1 MNLKTESRW
10 LILIALI
17 AFVVFAN
24 SLGGEFVYDDNRQIL
39 RNPLIQDS
47 TLYGKA
53 LTSDVWAFKGD
64 GTVSASNYYR
74 PTFIAWLILNFKIFG
89 ASPFGWHLLNLF
101 LHIAVCLLGFLL
113 LRRWNVANYTAFA
126 ISMIFAVHPV
136 HTESVAWISGSPDLL
151 FSVFLLGAFW
161 FAQSDEER
169 RRHSDAGKKNYASTD
184 LIFALILYAFALG
197 AKEVGILCFPLF
209 YLIFNDK
216 SDDSRR
222 VAASP
227 FLRVVPFIA
236 LAVLYFA
243 ARWLALGAISFPPE
257 DGGVSFYQTILS
269 IPSMFVFYLRQMIF
283 PYWLGANH
291 PLRPVSAI
299 NLLEFA
305 LPLLISLA
313 AIALFWLLAK
323 KSFVQKFGFALFMLT
338 LSPAMNATAFPT
350 EQIVHD
356 RYLYLPLFGFL
367 MMIFPYF
374 AELIEKFAKD
384 KKDLAVILSV
394 IIISLPLAFQTFSYN
409 QVWKNDLALW
419 SHTVTID
426 KNSAFTWAQYG
437 AVLSENGKIE
447 EAVKAYN
454 NSIDIR
460 PSANAYYGKARNLLA
475 QNKFEEAVFDLKTIV
490 EMPNEKLNA
499 YTLYQTYE
507 LMALAFSGQQKYD
520 EAQKYLFEARKR
532 LPIYYAAL
540 TEKLAVIM
548 YQSGEKTSALRELEN
563 ARNQAKTELLPESK
577 TVLLRLGMLY
587 AELGRKPEARD
598 VLTEYLKL
606 TSQLKDKNTLQDRI
620 GAMNLLRQLN

>member
-24 SLGGEFVYDDNRQIL
+24 TLGGDFVYDDNRQIL
-39 RNPLIQDS
+39 RNTLIQDS

-53 LTSDVWAFKGD
+53 ITSDVWAFKGD
-64 GTVSASNYYR
+64 GTIAASNYYR
-74 PTFIAWLILNFKIFG
+74 PTFVAWLIFNFLIFG
-89 ASPFGWHLLNLF
+89 TSPFGWHLLNLL
-101 LHIAVCLLGFLL
+101 LHIAVCCLAYLL
-113 LRRWNVANYTAFA
+113 LRRWNAANYTAFA
-126 ISMIFAVHPV
+126 ISMLFAVHPV

-161 FAQSDEER
+161 FAENVARKYAESAEEKT
-169 RRHSDAGKKNYASTD
+169 SSKFGKRID
-184 LIFALILYAFALG
+184 LIFALIFYAFALG
-197 AKEVGILCFPLF
+197 SKEVGILCFPLF
-209 YLIFNDK
+209 YLIFAK
-216 SDDSRR
+216 STVKSNA
-222 VAASP
+222 VK
-227 FLRVVPFIA
+227 LTIPFIV
-236 LAVLYFA
+236 LAVFYFA
-243 ARWLALGAISFPPE
+243 ARFFALGAISLPPE
-257 DGGVSFYQTILS
+257 DGGVPFYQTILTT
-269 IPSMFVFYLRQMIF
+269 PSMFVFYLRQLIF
-283 PYWLGANH
+283 PLWLGANH
-291 PLRPVSAI
+291 PLRPAASI

-323 KSFVQKFGFALFMLT
+323 KSFVQKFGFALFILT
-338 LSPAMNATAFPT
+338 LAPAMNATVFPA

-356 RYLYLPLFGFL
+356 RYLYLPLLGFL
-367 MMIFPYF
+367 MMIFPYL
-374 AELIEKFAKD
+374 AELVEKIAKN
-384 KKDLAVILSV
+384 KKDFAVILLA
-394 IIISLPLAFQTFSYN
+394 IIISLPLAFKTFSYN

-419 SHTVTID
+419 SDTVMID
-426 KNSAFTWAQYG
+426 KNSAFTWAQYA
-437 AVLSENGKIE
+437 AVLSENGKIPE
-447 EAVKAYN
+447 SVEAYN

-460 PSANAYYGKARNLLA
+460 PSASAYYGKARNLLA
-475 QNKFEEAVFDLKTIV
+475 QNKFEEAIFDIKTV
-490 EMPNEKLNA
+490 LEMPNDKINA

-507 LMALAFSGQQKYD
+507 LMAFALTGQQRYS

-548 YQSGEKTSALRELEN
+548 YQSGEKTTALRELEA
-563 ARNQAKTELLPESK
+563 ARNQAKVELLPESK

-606 TSQLKDKNTLQDRI
+606 TNQLKDKNTQQDRT